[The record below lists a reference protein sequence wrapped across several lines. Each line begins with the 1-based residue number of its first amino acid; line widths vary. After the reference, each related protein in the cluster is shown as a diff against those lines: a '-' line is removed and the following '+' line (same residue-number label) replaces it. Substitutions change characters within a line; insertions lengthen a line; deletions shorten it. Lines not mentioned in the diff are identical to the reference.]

1 MSMQSDLSSDQLPL
15 APVVRQRTM
24 FPCEAIPYVLATA
37 DALVILVAGLLGA
50 MIYHWTI
57 DSTLPN
63 LFLFCGLGLAASF
76 IYTLR
81 MGGDYYDFKTS
92 SESPVAIG
100 KILGN
105 WITTAFFLA
114 FFAFLLKIGDSYSRG
129 SSVLFFLLAPVG
141 LLSIRKLSKS
151 VLAGAVARGAI
162 GRRDILII
170 GDFNELA
177 ALGHADLLRYSGA
190 EEPGRFVLSR
200 DDDPSCRAAN
210 DVRVLN
216 SVANYVRDRNVR
228 EVLLAL
234 PWGDAGRL
242 DCVKEF
248 IKDLPISAKLL
259 PDMRVR
265 SLMKYGSDG
274 RQFPTIDIQ
283 RAPLNG
289 LERLVK
295 RGMDLIIS
303 FFALV
308 LLLPVMTLTAMAI
321 KLDGP
326 GPVIF
331 RQHRKGFNGRQ
342 FVMFKFRTMK
352 VQENSGFIKQATR
365 DDPRVTPIGKL
376 LRASSIDE
384 LPQLLNVLI
393 GDMSIIGP
401 RPHAVAHDNQFE
413 QVIGDYAH
421 RHHVKPGITGWAQCN
436 GARGA
441 TPTADDITR
450 RVALDL
456 WYINNWNL
464 LLDIRILFKTF
475 FEVLRKRNAY

>member
-1 MSMQSDLSSDQLPL
+1 
-15 APVVRQRTM
+15 
-24 FPCEAIPYVLATA
+24 
-37 DALVILVAGLLGA
+37 

-57 DSTLPN
+57 DSPLPN
-63 LFLFCGLGLAASF
+63 LFLFCGVGLAASF

-92 SESPVAIG
+92 SESPVLVG
-100 KILGN
+100 KILGS
-105 WITTAFFLA
+105 WIATAFFLA

-129 SSVLFFLLAPVG
+129 SSVLFFFLAPAG
-141 LLSIRKLSKS
+141 LLVIRKLSKS
-151 VLAGAVARGAI
+151 VLTGAVARGAI
-162 GRRDILII
+162 GRRDVLVV
-170 GDFNELA
+170 GDFYELA
-177 ALGHADLLRYSGA
+177 ALSHADLLGYSGA
-190 EEPGRFVLSR
+190 EEPSRFALSL
-200 DDDPSCRAAN
+200 DDDPLSRAAN
-210 DVRVLN
+210 DLRVLN
-216 SVANYVRDRNVR
+216 SVANYARDRNAR

-242 DCVKEF
+242 DFVKDF
-248 IKDLPISAKLL
+248 MKALPVSAKLL

-265 SLMKYGSDG
+265 SLMKLGSEG
-274 RQFPTIDIQ
+274 QHFPTIDIQ
-283 RAPLNG
+283 RAPLNV
-289 LERLVK
+289 LERFVK
-295 RGMDLIIS
+295 RGMDVIIA
-303 FFALV
+303 FFALL
-308 LLLPVMTLTAMAI
+308 LLLPVMALTAVAI
-321 KLDGP
+321 KLDGS

-331 RQHRKGFNGRQ
+331 RQYRKGFNGRQ

-352 VQENSGFIKQATR
+352 VLENSGFIKQATR
-365 DDPRVTPIGKL
+365 NDPRVTPIGKL

-384 LPQLLNVLI
+384 LPQLLNVLV
-393 GDMSIIGP
+393 GDMSVIGP

-413 QVIGDYAH
+413 QIIGDYAH

-456 WYINNWNL
+456 WYINNWSL
-464 LLDIRILFKTF
+464 LLDIRILFKTI